1 MGNKDTTLK
10 KIAKQD
16 IVIRPMTMEDYDE
29 VFDMW
34 QSISGFGIRT
44 VDDSREGIARF
55 IARNPGLSVVALH
68 EGRIVGGIL
77 CGHDGRRGCLY
88 HVCVRKEYRMLGI
101 GQDMVACCKEAL
113 RKEGVNKINL
123 IAFKSNAVG
132 NQFWQKLS
140 WKHRED
146 CNYYEENLNIENVT
160 NFIP

>member
-1 MGNKDTTLK
+1 MTAKD
-10 KIAKQD
+10 IQ
-16 IVIRPMTMEDYDE
+16 IRPMTMEDYEE

-34 QSISGFGIRT
+34 QSISGFGIRSW
-44 VDDSREGIARF
+44 DDSREGIEKF

-68 EGRIVGGIL
+68 EGRIVGSIL

-88 HVCVRKEYRMLGI
+88 HVCVRQEYRMLGI
-101 GQDMVACCKEAL
+101 GQDMVVRCKNGL
-113 RKEGVNKINL
+113 RKEGINKINL

-132 NQFWQKLS
+132 NKFWQKLN

-146 CNYYEENLNIENVT
+146 CNYYEENLNPENVT

>member
-1 MGNKDTTLK
+1 METK
-10 KIAKQD
+10 KITKQD
-16 IVIRPMTMEDYDE
+16 IFIRPMTMDDYHE

-34 QSISGFGIRT
+34 QSISGFGIRS
-44 VDDSREGIARF
+44 VDDSKEGIERF
-55 IARNPGLSVVALH
+55 IARNPGLSVVAIH
-68 EGRIVGGIL
+68 EGRIIGSIL

-88 HVCVRKEYRMLGI
+88 HVCVRQEYRMLGI

-132 NQFWQKLS
+132 NKFWQKLS

-146 CNYYEENLNIENVT
+146 CNYYEENLNVENVT

>member
-1 MGNKDTTLK
+1 MGNKETTSKKLK
-10 KIAKQD
+10 KQD
-16 IVIRPMTMEDYDE
+16 VFIRPMTMEDYDE

-34 QSISGFGIRT
+34 QSISGFGIRS
-44 VDDSREGIARF
+44 VDDSREGIHRF
-55 IARNPGLSVVALH
+55 ITRNPGLSVVALH

-88 HVCVRKEYRMLGI
+88 HVCVLKEYRMLGI

-132 NQFWQKLS
+132 NQFWQKLN

>member
-1 MGNKDTTLK
+1 MATKD
-10 KIAKQD
+10 IQ
-16 IVIRPMTMEDYDE
+16 IRPMTMEDYEE

-34 QSISGFGIRT
+34 QSISGFGIRSW
-44 VDDSREGIARF
+44 DDSREGIEKF

-68 EGRIVGGIL
+68 DGRIIGSIL

-88 HVCVRKEYRMLGI
+88 HVCVRQEYRMLGI
-101 GQDMVACCKEAL
+101 GQDMVMCCKDAL
-113 RKEGVNKINL
+113 RNEGINKINL

-132 NQFWQKLS
+132 NKFWQKLN

-146 CNYYEENLNIENVT
+146 CNYYEENLNPENVT

>member
-1 MGNKDTTLK
+1 MTAKD
-10 KIAKQD
+10 IQ
-16 IVIRPMTMEDYDE
+16 IRPMTMEDYEE

-34 QSISGFGIRT
+34 QSISGFGIRSW
-44 VDDSREGIARF
+44 DDSREGIEKF

-68 EGRIVGGIL
+68 EGRIVGSIL

-88 HVCVRKEYRMLGI
+88 HVCVRQEYRMLGI
-101 GQDMVACCKEAL
+101 GQDMVVRCKDGL
-113 RKEGVNKINL
+113 RKEGINKINL

-132 NQFWQKLS
+132 NKFWQKLN

-146 CNYYEENLNIENVT
+146 CNYYEENLNPENVT